1 MEAIN
6 AEWLQGVTAFIVGV
20 CRVSSLWAGLGEMGG
35 GAPGEGVILV
45 NGEEGEAES
54 EEARVPGAE
63 SL

>member
-1 MEAIN
+1 MGWIR
-6 AEWLQGVTAFIVGV
+6 GD
-20 CRVSSLWAGLGEMGG
+20 GG